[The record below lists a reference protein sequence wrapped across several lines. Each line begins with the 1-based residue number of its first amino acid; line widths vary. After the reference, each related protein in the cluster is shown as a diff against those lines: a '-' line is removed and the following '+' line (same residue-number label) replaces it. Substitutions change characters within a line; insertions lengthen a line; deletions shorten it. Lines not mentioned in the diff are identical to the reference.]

1 MTMRVLVTGSRDWK
15 NIGIVRDTL
24 QVTAQD
30 GATLVHGGAKGLDT
44 IAGQVAEQLGYVVE
58 VHPADWSSGKR
69 AGIERNAKM
78 VALGADYCFA
88 FPLPQSIGTW
98 DCAKRAKAAGIPTF
112 VYDPATYQ
120 WVQL

>member
-1 MTMRVLVTGSRDWK
+1 MRVLVTGSRDWK
-15 NIGIVRDTL
+15 DVGIVREAL
-24 QVTAQD
+24 RVTAQD
-30 GATLVHGGAKGLDT
+30 GATLVHGGARGLDT
-44 IAGQVAEQLGYVVE
+44 IAGRVAEQLGYTVE
-58 VHPADWSSGKR
+58 VHPAAWSRGKR

-112 VYDPATYQ
+112 VYDLSTHQ